1 VLSKEVGNTF
11 KLNKYEGVPGVFF
24 KKLVASTWGCVGTGK
39 KVFKKNPRN
48 TLNTFFVFFNTGF

>member
-1 VLSKEVGNTF
+1 MQGPQSLPSKTSIKEYKKGI
-11 KLNKYEGVPGVFF
+11 KGIPGVFF

-48 TLNTFFVFFNTGF
+48 TLILV